1 MSSPNK
7 FLPFSVFVHVC
18 PGIII
23 TVCLPDGIDLFSN
36 KFVFKHA
43 GRASVIK
50 NNGICIF
57 LNINLINMGTFK
69 LVILYDL
76 ELC

>member
-7 FLPFSVFVHVC
+7 FLPFSVFAHVC
-18 PGIII
+18 PGIIT
-23 TVCLPDGIDLFSN
+23 TVCFPDEIDLFSN
-36 KFVFKHA
+36 KFVSKHA

-57 LNINLINMGTFK
+57 LDINFNNIGIFK
-69 LVILYDL
+69 LVILYD
-76 ELC
+76 